1 MVFIDVQNQTIG
13 QRMNR
18 QQKLYGRYRDIK
30 QNSIKLIDIAAA
42 ITLLSQN
49 MKLVLI
55 SKFI

>member
-18 QQKLYGRYRDIK
+18 QQNFYWRYRDIK

-42 ITLLSQN
+42 IILLSQN
-49 MKLVLI
+49 MKLDLI